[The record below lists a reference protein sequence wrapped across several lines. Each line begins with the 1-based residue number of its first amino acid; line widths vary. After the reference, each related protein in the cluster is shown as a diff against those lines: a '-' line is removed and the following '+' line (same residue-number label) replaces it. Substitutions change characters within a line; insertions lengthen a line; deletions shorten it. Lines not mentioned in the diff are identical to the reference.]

1 MVAMAAALTGG
12 CSTFD
17 GHVRRLPTDRDV
29 AMNADYRV
37 VFRHRNREKG
47 EPGRRLITCAEP
59 SPDVART
66 VNEAMQFDI
75 SGSAAGAKV
84 QPEVAL
90 ALAASRAESLAQL
103 GQRLATIQLLRDSTF
118 KACEAFANGAIDAS
132 TYAMVVSRYDDV
144 MVTLLLAEAAAGGF
158 GAARPA
164 AISGSSS
171 TAPIGGALGQ
181 SIVRGAQGRVET
193 AEAAIAAAKKDQAA
207 AAALPAADTT
217 RAEKIKLADEALVAG
232 VAAQRTALDELQIAI
247 RATTGA
253 QAGGTVSAAD
263 GGVAK
268 EAATQTAQILGA
280 MQKRYLEDMNLDAIM
295 VGCMSALSTEGST
308 KEDRNP
314 RAPTTTTYPA
324 TGGKGAFAS
333 TAASGAVTIADQCR
347 AVLANGSTL
356 QDTMKAMQDIA
367 VANAKRAA
375 EEADKK

>member
-1 MVAMAAALTGG
+1 
-12 CSTFD
+12 
-17 GHVRRLPTDRDV
+17 
-29 AMNADYRV
+29 MNADYRV
-37 VFRHRNREKG
+37 VFRHRK
-47 EPGRRLITCAEP
+47 PGSGADGSVITCAEP

-193 AEAAIAAAKKDQAA
+193 AEAAIKAAKNQQDVAA
-207 AAALPAADTT
+207 KLPADDAT
-217 RAEKIKLADEALVAG
+217 RADKKKLADEALAT
-232 VAAQRTALDELQIAI
+232 AMAEQRTALDELQVAI

-253 QAGGTVSAAD
+253 QAGGTVSPAE
-263 GGVAK
+263 GGGAK